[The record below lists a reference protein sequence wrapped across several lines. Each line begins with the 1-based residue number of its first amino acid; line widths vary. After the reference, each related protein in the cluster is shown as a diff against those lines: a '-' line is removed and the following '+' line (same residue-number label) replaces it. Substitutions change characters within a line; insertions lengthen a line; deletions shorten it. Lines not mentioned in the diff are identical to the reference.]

1 MDKQPIYSEKEIQI
15 VANAVTCIRERPEMF
30 VGGDPT
36 GARLAARVVEDLLL
50 LDAGPVRIARNGSW
64 YLISAERDWLMS
76 EDGIVSFES
85 FHRLVPMPS
94 GGRFYD
100 RAEVVL
106 TALADAVVTS
116 GIDGTTW
123 ISGEP
128 ARWKLP
134 NDVSLPPQYGR
145 VVAFHFAKA

>member
-1 MDKQPIYSEKEIQI
+1 MDKQPIHSEQDIQI

-30 VGGDPT
+30 VGVDPT

-50 LDAGPVRIARNGSW
+50 LNAGPVQIARNGSW

-76 EDGIVSFES
+76 KDGIVSFES
-85 FHRLVPMPS
+85 FHRLVPMTS
-94 GGRFYD
+94 GGTFHD
-100 RAEVVL
+100 RAEVFL
-106 TALADAVVTS
+106 TALADVVVTL

-123 ISGEP
+123 ISGE
-128 ARWKLP
+128 AGDWKLP
-134 NDVSLPPQYGR
+134 VDLSLSPRNGR

>member
-1 MDKQPIYSEKEIQI
+1 MDEQPIYSEKDIQI

-50 LDAGPVRIARNGSW
+50 LDSGPVQIARNGSW
-64 YLISAERDWLMS
+64 YLISAARDWLMS

-94 GGRFYD
+94 GGMFHA
-100 RAEVVL
+100 RAEVFL
-106 TALADAVVTS
+106 TALADVVVTS

-128 ARWKLP
+128 GNWKLP
-134 NDVSLPPQYGR
+134 GDVSLPPQNGR